1 MKEGAERI
9 RQRIL
14 ADAQTKANAIRSEA
28 AAAAD
33 SIMAEAKKQAAAN
46 REDILTQARKLAEE
60 HKRRILGMSMLETRK
75 EMLTAKQDIIEN
87 AFQQA
92 IAKLSASDDKTYFAI
107 LRDMLIATVDTGEET
122 VILSERDAARIPSGF
137 WDDVNL
143 ALAAAGKKGSLSSS
157 AETRNISGGFI
168 LRSAGVEI
176 NNSFLSLLTILRD
189 DLEPEIAGILFTE
202 E

>member
-14 ADAQTKANAIRSEA
+14 ADARTKADAIRSEA

-33 SIMAEAKKQAAAN
+33 SIMAEADKQAAAN
-46 REDILTQARKLAEE
+46 REDVLTQARKLAEE

-122 VILSERDAARIPSGF
+122 VILSERDAARIPTGF

-143 ALAAAGKKGSLSSS
+143 ALAAAGKKGSLSPS